1 VLKNDR
7 RAIFTAAAH
16 AERAAAFLHGLQP
29 KPETADEPEAESI
42 RAAA

>member
-1 VLKNDR
+1 LTVLKNDK

-29 KPETADEPEAESI
+29 Q
-42 RAAA
+42 AAVSDGEGHMAA